1 MSDNPQ
7 QRRNGELK
15 VCDDDWL
22 GMFPFLGPAELA
34 FVMALLSDRFDALVD
49 IHFRT
54 SKWALGVLE
63 LHGSEDGARIDK
75 NNGIGSFERLP
86 IPQEPLPAKLI
97 GFDSI
102 VIEFI
107 DHTVIA
113 FLRHIRRLFNA
124 GITLQ
129 LEILDLERRSW
140 DVFVQEIWPLLSSNI
155 NGMHFEDYCLQE
167 LRSRISPTVLC
178 DCANLR
184 SISSNVLPQWPA
196 DDRREASD
204 GQALTKWIHTPRED
218 GLPTTSVYCGPMLP
232 DTVVNGFKE
241 TFLNASTAVNY
252 IIVLYDGYAPAG
264 DEDVSADYVPFD
276 LKNEQTWE
284 RLAFRRQGEHVWL
297 MERAP
302 ILRDEKQWT
311 EWKKEALKGSQQ
323 KNWIVVFLQD
333 PYIGPLSPAAGPS
346 NATE

>member
-49 IHFRT
+49 LHFRT
-54 SKWALGVLE
+54 SKWTLGNLE
-63 LHGSEDGARIDK
+63 LHRSEDGARIVK
-75 NNGIGSFERLP
+75 NNGGGSIERLP
-86 IPQEPLPAKLI
+86 IPQGPPPAKLI
-97 GFDSI
+97 GFKYMEIFYIND
-102 VIEFI
+102 
-107 DHTVIA
+107 TVIA
-113 FLRHIRRLFNA
+113 FLRHILFDV

-129 LEILDLERRSW
+129 LNIFEGENRSW
-140 DVFVQEIWPLLSSNI
+140 DILVQQIWPLLSSNI
-155 NGMHFEDYCLQE
+155 NEMDLFDETIHE

-184 SISSNVLPQWPA
+184 SIYSCGLLTPEFPA
-196 DDRREASD
+196 DDRREDSD
-204 GQALTKWIHTPRED
+204 GQAMTKWIHTPRED
-218 GLPTTSVYCGPMLP
+218 GLPKTFLYYGPMLL
-232 DTVVNGFKE
+232 DTVVNGFRE

-252 IIVLYDGYAPAG
+252 IIVLDDGYAPAG
-264 DEDVSADYVPFD
+264 DEEAPADYVPFD

-284 RLAFRRQGEHVWL
+284 RLAFRRQDDHKWL
-297 MERAP
+297 MERGP

-311 EWKKEALKGSQQ
+311 EWKKEELEGSQQ
-323 KNWIVVFLQD
+323 ENWIVVFVD
-333 PYIGPLSPAAGPS
+333 E
-346 NATE
+346 N